1 MTASK
6 FTGKIGKLVTRD
18 NRQFGYISCASN
30 FENHSGDI
38 SFNDSDLINV
48 DFSELSKGNIVYFDV
63 ETITRRDGSDL
74 LVARRVESKIAGNI
88 QNISI
93 SNLDKQFLTTASKFI
108 GKIDTLVTRDNRQ
121 FGYISC
127 ASNFENHNGDIGFN
141 ESDLINV
148 DFSELSKGNIV
159 GFDVETIT
167 KKDGSDLLVA
177 RRVKSKIVGSIQN
190 IAISNP
196 DRQFFWGNIK
206 PEGGNFLNTSRLIIL
221 LSQHL
226 KQKDIMT
233 QLEKNKKVE
242 FTIEENTGENRSYE
256 YRVKSITSLTLE
268 TSTPHSDSP
277 KPSNS
282 PEPPKPSDSP
292 TTKTIKDSLFNT
304 LQEIENIK
312 NPAEFED
319 LVFLI
324 LRVLGIHKLYQ
335 YSRHNAAGR
344 ADGIFVS
351 GNLVV
356 IYDCT
361 LMKDFDTPKGDQLN
375 NYIDQI
381 SKDSFTIN
389 KNNRNTGEIEHII
402 KMPQNRQ
409 VWVITNDLITQ
420 RQSRVL
426 RKVDGIWIK
435 EVSIQSLIKLFAKRL
450 NSATFEE
457 ETLADELR
465 LIDKIDRG
473 NPR

>member
-1 MTASK
+1 VKAYPDYRSVN
-6 FTGKIGKLVTRD
+6 FPKLWQFSRD
-18 NRQFGYISCASN
+18 IDA
-30 FENHSGDI
+30 I
-38 SFNDSDLINV
+38 I
-48 DFSELSKGNIVYFDV
+48 NIVFGKK
-63 ETITRRDGSDL
+63 T
-74 LVARRVESKIAGNI
+74 NM
-88 QNISI
+88 
-93 SNLDKQFLTTASKFI
+93 TASKFI

-127 ASNFENHNGDIGFN
+127 TSNFENHSGDIGFN
-141 ESDLINV
+141 DSDLINA

-177 RRVKSKIVGSIQN
+177 RRVKSKIVGSIESVC
-190 IAISNP
+190 ISNP
-196 DRQFFWGNIK
+196 DRQFFWCNIK
-206 PEGGNFLNTSRLIIL
+206 PEADNFLSTQRSIIL

-226 KQKDIMT
+226 KQKDIMN
-233 QLEKNKKVE
+233 QLKKNKKVE
-242 FTIEENTGENRSYE
+242 FTVEENKGENRSYG

-268 TSTPHSDSP
+268 QLTETSTSVP
-277 KPSNS
+277 
-282 PEPPKPSDSP
+282 P
-292 TTKTIKDSLFNT
+292 TTETIKDSLFNTISVPPTIKTIKDSLFNT

-312 NPAEFED
+312 SHAEFED

-324 LRVLGIHKLYQ
+324 LRMLGIHKLYQ

-361 LMKDFDTPKGDQLN
+361 LMQDFDIPKGDQLN

-381 SKDSFTIN
+381 SRDSFTIN
-389 KNNRNTGEIEHII
+389 KNNRHTDEIEHII
-402 KMPQNRQ
+402 KMPENRQ

-420 RQSRVL
+420 RKSRVL

-435 EVSIQSLIKLFAKRL
+435 EVSIQSLIALFLKRL
-450 NSATFEE
+450 NSPTFEE
-457 ETLADELR
+457 ETLADRLR
-465 LIDKIDRG
+465 MIESI
-473 NPR
+473 

>member
-6 FTGKIGKLVTRD
+6 FTGKIEKLVTRD
-18 NRQFGYISCASN
+18 NRQFGYISSASN

-38 SFNDSDLINV
+38 SFNDSDLMNV
-48 DFSELSKGNIVYFDV
+48 DFSELSRGNIVYFDV

-74 LVARRVESKIAGNI
+74 LVARQVESKITGNT

-93 SNLDKQFLTTASKFI
+93 SNPDKQFLMTVSRFI
-108 GKIDTLVTRDNRQ
+108 GKIDNLVTRDNRQ

-127 ASNFENHNGDIGFN
+127 TSNFENHSGDIGFN
-141 ESDLINV
+141 DSDLINA
-148 DFSELSKGNIV
+148 DFSELLRGNIV

-177 RRVKSKIVGSIQN
+177 RRVKSKIAGSIQSVF
-190 IAISNP
+190 ISNP
-196 DRQFFWGNIK
+196 DKQFFWCNIK
-206 PEGGNFLNTSRLIIL
+206 PEADNFLSTKKPIIL

-233 QLEKNKKVE
+233 QLEKDKKVE
-242 FTIEENTGENRSYE
+242 FTVEENTGESRSYE
-256 YRVKSITSLTLE
+256 YRVKSITSLTLK
-268 TSTPHSDSP
+268 TSTPY
-277 KPSNS
+277 
-282 PEPPKPSDSP
+282 PEPPKPSEPP

-324 LRVLGIHKLYQ
+324 LRMLGIHKLYQ

-361 LMKDFDTPKGDQLN
+361 LMQDFDTPKGDQLN

-389 KNNRNTGEIEHII
+389 KNNKHTGEIEYTI

-409 VWVITNDLITQ
+409 VWVITNDVITQ
-420 RQSRVL
+420 RKSRVL
-426 RKVDGIWIK
+426 KKVDGIWIK
-435 EVSIQSLIKLFAKRL
+435 EVAIQSLIKLFLKRL
-450 NSATFEE
+450 NSPTFEE
-457 ETLADELR
+457 ETLADRLR
-465 LIDKIDRG
+465 MIESI
-473 NPR
+473 